1 MNTRYHWLN
10 VLLDSAAL
18 VIAVIV
24 DLALNVICMITIAP
38 GPLEKVG
45 FAAIAFVVVLF
56 AIRSWILGNKWLW
69 AMFVLVSAF
78 FDLSFTLIAT
88 DVQTTAQAVV
98 VTVENDAELGRLTV
112 KSNAAQTALQDLREQ
127 YRLAMRRDTLRELDE
142 QIKAAEVVAA
152 QAESARASRIARI
165 ESGELNAQA
174 REQRSS
180 ISSTMIFG
188 AIPEAVRKGRWVP
201 IAVFALIF
209 SGLQLVMITAADSM
223 RGKSARRP
231 GLVRPRGRARE
242 TTPDHL
248 REYVDTWVHTSW
260 MGRRNGRTTKVLDRD
275 SFNQFMRNQGKS
287 FPGRRYRE
295 IAAAALASGVIDG
308 MGEIV
313 ERDEGQA
320 QKKIVDCILTKIVNG
335 TTIEQ
340 PGGQQPDRQQNLF

>member
-18 VIAVIV
+18 IIAVLV
-24 DLALNVICMITIAP
+24 DLTLNVICMVTIAP
-38 GPLEKVG
+38 GPLEKIG

-69 AMFVLVSAF
+69 VMFVLVSAF

-98 VTVENDAELGRLTV
+98 VTVETDSELVRLTE
-112 KSNAAQTALQDLREQ
+112 KSDAARAALKDLREQ
-127 YRLAMRRDTLRELDE
+127 YRLAMRRDTLRELDD
-142 QIKAAEVVAA
+142 QIKAADVVAA
-152 QAESARASRIARI
+152 QAEAARVSRIARI

-180 ISSTMIFG
+180 ISATMIFG
-188 AIPEAVRKGRWVP
+188 AIPEAVSKGRWVP
-201 IAVFALIF
+201 IIVFALIF
-209 SGLQLVMITAADSM
+209 SGLQLVMITAADSV

-231 GLVRPRGRARE
+231 GRPRGIARE
-242 TTPDHL
+242 TAPDHL

-260 MGRRNGRTTKVLDRD
+260 IGRRNGRTTKVLDRD
-275 SFNQFMRNQGKS
+275 SFNQFMRNQGKT

-320 QKKIVDCILTKIVNG
+320 QKKIVDCILTKTVNSNN
-335 TTIEQ
+335 IKSDR
-340 PGGQQPDRQQNLF
+340 QQPERQQNLF